1 METKVETTFSIS
13 VKVLEKTDAFAK
25 KFGNRSE
32 FVEKALQE
40 FISKL
45 EKQEREAKDIEII
58 NENADELN
66 EEAMDVLDYQ
76 FNW

>member
-40 FISKL
+40 FISTLESKNAKL
-45 EKQEREAKDIEII
+45 KILK
-58 NENADELN
+58 
-66 EEAMDVLDYQ
+66 
-76 FNW
+76 